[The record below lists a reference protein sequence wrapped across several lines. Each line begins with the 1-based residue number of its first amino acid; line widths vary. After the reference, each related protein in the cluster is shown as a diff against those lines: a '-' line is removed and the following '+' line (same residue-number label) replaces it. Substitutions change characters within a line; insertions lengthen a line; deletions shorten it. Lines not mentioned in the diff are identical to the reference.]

1 MSSFISA
8 HELVETNTVLNTSN
22 KYEDINRTKDNIQRY
37 IKKSKIQNTDA
48 FPTQKEFQISVQ
60 VPNQEETQV
69 LIQEDPQA
77 PIQKKLQKAAENKFY
92 LETNNKKHQLLNQKK
107 HSKERRKLIGK
118 KVVRLNIRKWE
129 VDTFGDKEDG
139 VSSELKEE
147 SINEIKKLKNYLT
160 NEQLKAS
167 LKQVVERA
175 THLKQ
180 R

>member
-1 MSSFISA
+1 KA
-8 HELVETNTVLNTSN
+8 EAYWKKGGTVE
-22 KYEDINRTKDNIQRY
+22 Y
-37 IKKSKIQNTDA
+37 KK
-48 FPTQKEFQISVQ
+48 
-60 VPNQEETQV
+60 
-69 LIQEDPQA
+69 
-77 PIQKKLQKAAENKFY
+77 
-92 LETNNKKHQLLNQKK
+92 
-107 HSKERRKLIGK
+107 
-118 KVVRLNIRKWE
+118 E